1 MNDEKLLELA
11 AKAAGIK
18 LIQMPPGVYRN
29 ATGAKPENNAFGLP
43 TWNPL
48 TDDGDAF
55 RLAAKLKLQVA
66 FGTFKDDECVGYQ
79 FGKPSIIETGE
90 NLEAAA
96 REVIVRT
103 AAEIGKE
110 MK

>member
-1 MNDEKLLELA
+1 MTDRELLELA
-11 AKAAGIK
+11 AKAAGKDIEWQPCDWAHDNET
-18 LIQMPPGVYRN
+18 LC
-29 ATGAKPENNAFGLP
+29 E
-43 TWNPL
+43 WNPL
-48 TDDGDAF
+48 ENDGDAF
-55 RLAAKLKLQVA
+55 RLAAKLKLQVS

-79 FGKPSIIETGE
+79 IGKRSIIVTGK

-103 AAEIGKE
+103 AAKIGKE